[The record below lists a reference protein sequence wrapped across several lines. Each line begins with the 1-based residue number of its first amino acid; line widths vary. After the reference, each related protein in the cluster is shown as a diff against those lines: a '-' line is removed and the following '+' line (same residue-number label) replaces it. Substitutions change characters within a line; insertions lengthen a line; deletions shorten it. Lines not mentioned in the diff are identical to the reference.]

1 MKFKEISLGEL
12 CEIKSSKRIYA
23 KEYKKTGVPFYRSK
37 EIIQKANNENVS
49 IDLYISEERYKE
61 IKGKFGTPT
70 KGDILLTSVG
80 TIGVSYLVGNE
91 KFYFK
96 DGNLTWFSNFSDQ
109 LNNEFLYY
117 WFNSKMGKNEINRIT
132 IGSTQKALT
141 IVNLKNLKIS
151 LPTIEIQIKIVHI
164 LKSLNEKIKSNLNL
178 LSKLE
183 ELSQTLFKHWFIN
196 FEFPNEE
203 GKPYKS
209 SGGEMVESELGEI
222 PEGWQIDLIANLS
235 KQVSK
240 GTTPRKKD
248 LESCEEEINYVP
260 FLKVKDIKDDG
271 TINWDNLEVVPK
283 KIHENQLKRS
293 RLQKYDLLISIAG
306 TIGRVSYV
314 PSNIENLNINQA
326 IAFVRLKEFKHF
338 YFIQEYFKTNIFK
351 EYLNRNIVQAVQAN
365 VSLTNIKEFKL
376 LMPNDLLLE
385 YWNEK
390 IQSIFS
396 KIELC
401 KIENKNLTQ
410 LRDTLLPKLL
420 SGEIEIPD
428 NLEVE

>member
-1 MKFKEISLGEL
+1 
-12 CEIKSSKRIYA
+12 
-23 KEYKKTGVPFYRSK
+23 
-37 EIIQKANNENVS
+37 
-49 IDLYISEERYKE
+49 
-61 IKGKFGTPT
+61 
-70 KGDILLTSVG
+70 
-80 TIGVSYLVGNE
+80 
-91 KFYFK
+91 
-96 DGNLTWFSNFSDQ
+96 
-109 LNNEFLYY
+109 
-117 WFNSKMGKNEINRIT
+117 
-132 IGSTQKALT
+132 
-141 IVNLKNLKIS
+141 
-151 LPTIEIQIKIVHI
+151 
-164 LKSLNEKIKSNLNL
+164 
-178 LSKLE
+178 
-183 ELSQTLFKHWFIN
+183 
-196 FEFPNEE
+196 
-203 GKPYKS
+203 
-209 SGGEMVESELGEI
+209 
-222 PEGWQIDLIANLS
+222 
-235 KQVSK
+235 
-240 GTTPRKKD
+240 
-248 LESCEEEINYVP
+248 
-260 FLKVKDIKDDG
+260 VKDIKDDG
-271 TINWDNLEVVPK
+271 TINWDNLEFVPK

-338 YFIQEYFKTNIFK
+338 YFIQEYFKTTIFK